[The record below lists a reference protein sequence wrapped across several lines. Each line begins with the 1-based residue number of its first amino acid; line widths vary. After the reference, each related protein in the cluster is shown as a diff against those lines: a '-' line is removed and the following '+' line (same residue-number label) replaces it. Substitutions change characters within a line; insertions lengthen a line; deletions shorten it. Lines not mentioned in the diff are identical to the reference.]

1 LGEKVNDVIKFV
13 GDQENIWELIGIE
26 ESFYQ
31 KGSIQEIDIFKMGL
45 TKKND
50 LLNLEKQQ
58 LKKDA

>member
-1 LGEKVNDVIKFV
+1 MGEKVNDVIKFV

-50 LLNLEKQQ
+50 LLSLEKQQ

>member
-1 LGEKVNDVIKFV
+1 MGEKVNDVIKFV

>member
-1 LGEKVNDVIKFV
+1 MGEKVNDVIKFV
-13 GDQENIWELIGIE
+13 GDQENIGERIGIE